1 MKLLIIILFLFTNL
15 FSNELL
21 WVNEQINAIKPARVG
36 IKDSE
41 LSLVKNPIIFLNTK
55 VTKSTKKSIEKRVFK
70 SKIKKNTRTYKQRK
84 RIQKNSKNNFKY
96 KFQLEAIMNSS
107 AMISGKWYSL
117 GNKVKGYKIV
127 EINNNSVILI
137 RNRKSIILSTS
148 TKNRTIKFKNR

>member
-41 LSLVKNPIIFLNTK
+41 LSLVRNPIIFLNTK
-55 VTKSTKKSIEKRVFK
+55 VTKSTKKSGKKIVFK
-70 SKIKKNTRTYKQRK
+70 SNFKKNTRTYKQRNK
-84 RIQKNSKNNFKY
+84 VKKYSKNNFKY
-96 KFQLEAIMNSS
+96 SFQLEAIMNNSV
-107 AMISGKWYSL
+107 MINGKWYLL
-117 GNKVKGYKIV
+117 GNKIKGYKIV
-127 EINNNSVILI
+127 EINNNSVILV
-137 RNRKSIILSTS
+137 RNHKSIILSTS